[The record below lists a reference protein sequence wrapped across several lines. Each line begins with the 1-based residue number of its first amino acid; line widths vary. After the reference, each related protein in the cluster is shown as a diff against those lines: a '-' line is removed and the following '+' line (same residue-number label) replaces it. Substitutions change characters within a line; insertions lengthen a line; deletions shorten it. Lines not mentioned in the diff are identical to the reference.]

1 MTTASSRQIELT
13 AADWLARRDRGDWS
27 DDDHARL
34 ADWLAADT
42 AHRVAFLRLEAAWAE
57 TGRLKALAAG
67 QLQPP
72 LPARGQWSSAPFAP
86 RASAEDIAISPAA
99 EWSEQLDALT
109 FAARAAAPAPPR
121 RRRAVAAG
129 LAVAAV
135 FCGALAVWGWQA
147 HDTVDTAAY
156 ASDVGRLRTVALT
169 DGSQA
174 TLSSGSRIAVAMSR
188 GQRRID
194 LQSGEAFFE
203 AAKDRARPFV
213 VSADARR
220 VVAVG
225 TKFSVRRDGGD
236 LRVVVT
242 EGLVRLE
249 STALPGQPAA
259 PVTLLPAGSVAVAT
273 RSGVLV
279 RSGTVAD
286 AERAL
291 DWRGG
296 YLHFDDTPLAEAA
309 AEFNRYG
316 GRTLMLGDDAA
327 GTLRIGGNFRW
338 SNVDGFVR
346 LLQQGFGIRAEQRG
360 EIIVLHSR

>member
-13 AADWLARRDRGDWS
+13 ASDWLARRDRGDDWS
-27 DDDHARL
+27 DDDRARL

-57 TGRLKALAAG
+57 SGRLKALAAG

-72 LPARGQWSSAPFAP
+72 LPARGQWSGAPFAP
-86 RASAEDIAISPAA
+86 RAPAEDTTASPAT

-109 FAARAAAPAPPR
+109 FAARTPAPPR
-121 RRRAVAAG
+121 RRTVAAG
-129 LAVAAV
+129 LAAAAV
-135 FCGALAVWGWQA
+135 LCGALAIWSWRTQG
-147 HDTVDTAAY
+147 TVDTAAY

-203 AAKDRARPFV
+203 AAKDRSRPFV

-296 YLHFDDTPLAEAA
+296 YLHFNDTPLAEAA